1 MKTFNA
7 TELNKSA
14 AKVFREADINGSVKI
29 NHDRYPDKV
38 FVMEARERGAA
49 SDWDETE
56 DNISIGDIITMTNG
70 ETGICAGKSPSERHA
85 QRVHN
90 LTNAISMKDKGKNN
104 FSKCLHDNRS
114 IGDKHCPDCSLPLY

>member
-38 FVMEARERGAA
+38 FVMEARERGLMDDGKLVDGQLRPMVIPLV
-49 SDWDETE
+49 S
-56 DNISIGDIITMTNG
+56 ISK
-70 ETGICAGKSPSERHA
+70 EE
-85 QRVHN
+85 
-90 LTNAISMKDKGKNN
+90 AIEKWPPK
-104 FSKCLHDNRS
+104 
-114 IGDKHCPDCSLPLY
+114 P